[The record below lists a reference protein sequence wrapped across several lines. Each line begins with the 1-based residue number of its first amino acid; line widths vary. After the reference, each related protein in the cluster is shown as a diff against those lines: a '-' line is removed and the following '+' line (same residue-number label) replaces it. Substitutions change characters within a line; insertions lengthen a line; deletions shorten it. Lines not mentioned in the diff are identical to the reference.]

1 MRNLS
6 ALSLVKKSLPA
17 RFFALAAALTAL
29 PSVAQAQDT
38 ATVESRVGIIE
49 PLTITK
55 LSDLDF
61 GDIVPSTGGT
71 VVLNPTISPT
81 CTVTGAVIQSGE
93 CQPASFGGFGGAGQ
107 RVRVRR
113 PVGRTITMTGPGAD
127 MTVTDIIINGSPDM
141 TPVRSNPNWERFLI
155 GSADGTFVFRVG
167 GTLNVNPNQT
177 PGLYTGTFDIRLDY
191 Q

>member
-17 RFFALAAALTAL
+17 RFVALAAALTAL

-113 PVGRTITMTGPGAD
+113 PVGRTITLTGPGAD